1 MRVCG
6 QQRHSW
12 SLTVN
17 RMHCCAATVHSKRFC
32 LAISEVK
39 GRALAIVA
47 AWPVVERWNYI
58 INGLCVTVNI
68 AGVP

>member
-1 MRVCG
+1 
-6 QQRHSW
+6 
-12 SLTVN
+12 
-17 RMHCCAATVHSKRFC
+17 MHCCAATVHSKRFC

-58 INGLCVTVNI
+58 INGLCVTVNR